1 MEALQVITMN
11 TNLLADRKVHQ
22 DREKRLQKQ
31 SEDANRQAL
40 SALQEARQLREL
52 NINHTV
58 MEKLTVDQLQGRES
72 LADQDR
78 MTQIIQQL
86 NIDEAHYNRIMNN
99 EDDAEEDVKLLQGE
113 EEFIPVHHGVKSPAK
128 IQPKYNVDSD
138 PRTSHHQPQRSDL
151 PPLIQLDDDLL
162 HCHPSGQINL
172 QIEEHQ
178 KRQRMQ
184 AQRSSLKQQIR
195 EGQVNV
201 ANMQKQHQV
210 PH

>member
-1 MEALQVITMN
+1 
-11 TNLLADRKVHQ
+11 
-22 DREKRLQKQ
+22 
-31 SEDANRQAL
+31 
-40 SALQEARQLREL
+40 
-52 NINHTV
+52 
-58 MEKLTVDQLQGRES
+58 
-72 LADQDR
+72 
-78 MTQIIQQL
+78 
-86 NIDEAHYNRIMNN
+86 MNN
-99 EDDAEEDVKLLQGE
+99 EDDAEEDVDTLLGE